1 MSGPRLMV
9 GPLCVVLLCLQVS
22 PALAF
27 VTNYGSFVP
36 ALRPPHRSQCLASNK
51 SPSLRVSPASLT
63 MVGVESVPGLLLSEE
78 IFGQV
83 AAGGVAIIFSGVIGA
98 LVVGQIANIED
109 LEERWSENTP
119 GSAVESVNED
129 YDDGEN
135 VVAKVKKEDGG
146 GV

>member
-1 MSGPRLMV
+1 
-9 GPLCVVLLCLQVS
+9 
-22 PALAF
+22 
-27 VTNYGSFVP
+27 
-36 ALRPPHRSQCLASNK
+36 
-51 SPSLRVSPASLT
+51 